1 MAEPPL
7 SPLGAF
13 VRQHDPDR
21 YLAAIF
27 APAAKRE
34 ALFALLAF
42 NHELARAREVATS
55 QIATLIRLQWWRDA
69 VAEAASGRPAR
80 RHEVAGPLHQA
91 ITAGAL
97 DAAALAALVDAREA
111 EADPEG
117 IPTREAFGAYL
128 RAGAGGLAVAAA
140 RLLGAPDAALPA
152 VQRLGALHGL
162 AGVLRSIPAHA
173 AQGRCLLPQDALAE
187 AGLTAEAVIA
197 EPATVEPLRRAL
209 AEEGRVALAKA
220 EAVPRVA
227 LPAVLPAVLAR
238 RDLARL
244 AAGRAVPHPR
254 GLGDRAAL
262 VWAGLRGRIRNG

>member
-1 MAEPPL
+1 MAKPPL

-27 APAAKRE
+27 APTAKRE

-69 VAEAASGRPAR
+69 VVEATSGRPAR
-80 RHEVAGPLHQA
+80 RHEVAGPLHEA

-97 DAAALAALVDAREA
+97 DSAALAALVDAREA

-128 RAGAGGLAVAAA
+128 RAGAGGLAVTVA

-152 VQRLGALHGL
+152 VQRLGALQGL
-162 AGVLRSIPAHA
+162 AGVLRSVPSHA
-173 AQGRCLLPQDALAE
+173 PQGRCLLPHDALAE

-197 EPATVEPLRRAL
+197 EPMRAEPLRRAL
-209 AEEGRVALAKA
+209 AEEGGMALAKP
-220 EAVPRVA
+220 EAVPRLAV
-227 LPAVLPAVLAR
+227 PAVLPVVLAR

-254 GLGDRAAL
+254 GLGDRLAL
-262 VWAGLRGRIRNG
+262 MLCGLRGRL